1 MEEKQLGSE
10 PMFHTASKSHEQ
22 VSLIKHSPF
31 FLMCKRVLL
40 RYKGVCLCLVLIM
53 CQRQS
58 AVHSAVP
65 VPYHQMT

>member
-10 PMFHTASKSHEQ
+10 PMFHTASKSHKQ
-22 VSLIKHSPF
+22 IKHSPF
-31 FLMCKRVLL
+31 FLMCKRVWL
-40 RYKGVCLCLVLIM
+40 RYKGVCLCLVLIL

-58 AVHSAVP
+58 AVHSTVP